1 MLSENSH
8 DLESDP
14 RLVSQPDADGVR
26 LHVGRSDIFTIRE
39 EHAELVPDLLRHG
52 HRLDSNLI
60 PDDSIGTL
68 AGDVLDKDD
77 LDFPAKQGSDDA
89 RHVPLSLLL
98 PDTRLALWDARQA
111 TDDEMVLEADVLLEL
126 GQLSVLSGLI
136 LEGSVEPLVVL
147 LQRHHAVLK
156 NSRCLTVLSQNL
168 FRTALKGVDQ
178 T

>member
-1 MLSENSH
+1 M
-8 DLESDP
+8 
-14 RLVSQPDADGVR
+14 
-26 LHVGRSDIFTIRE
+26 
-39 EHAELVPDLLRHG
+39 
-52 HRLDSNLI
+52 
-60 PDDSIGTL
+60 
-68 AGDVLDKDD
+68 
-77 LDFPAKQGSDDA
+77 
-89 RHVPLSLLL
+89 

-156 NSRCLTVLSQNL
+156 NSRRFTVLSQNL